1 VQGLP
6 PGSRIQPGHAYQTFG
21 SLWFDQLGIA
31 HQVYQDRRW
40 RQLPGRVPFAERIF
54 KEMIPVVRTIMTLPH
69 LALIFC
75 MLLCQASAHG
85 AVDAATKGQVRQL
98 LKQANE
104 EISVGQPEAAFEHL
118 RAVLTADPG
127 NPDAHYLMGRVK
139 FSAGAISEAEEILT
153 QGMEL
158 APLSS
163 RIKLLLARVKL
174 AQENPDEADRLVS
187 DVLAIKPHDAEA
199 LYLAG
204 SVALAR
210 GDSTLTLA
218 RWQEALAVELGDEL
232 P

>member
-1 VQGLP
+1 MQGLP
-6 PGSRIQPGHAYQTFG
+6 PGSCVQPKHAYQTFG

-54 KEMIPVVRTIMTLPH
+54 KEMILAVRTELTPTR
-69 LALIFC
+69 LALVLC
-75 MLLCQASAHG
+75 MLLCQTSAFG
-85 AVDAATKGQVRQL
+85 AGDAATKGQVRQL

-104 EISVGQPEAAFEHL
+104 EIAVGQPEAAFEHL
-118 RAVLTADPG
+118 QAVLTADPG

-153 QGMEL
+153 RGMEL

-174 AQENPDEADRLVS
+174 AQEIPDEAERLIF
-187 DVLAIKPHDAEA
+187 DVLAIMPHDADA

-218 RWQEALAVELGDEL
+218 RWQEALAVELGDDL